1 MSLDY
6 STDDYWQM
14 YKDRNAIATE
24 ESAAEYA
31 MRRSF
36 VVYEEFCAL
45 FSSESVLV
53 CKFCKSKKINYTTV
67 QMRSADEAATVL
79 CECLSCGKRFRIN

>member
-36 VVYEEFCAL
+36 VVYVEF
-45 FSSESVLV
+45 FTVT
-53 CKFCKSKKINYTTV
+53 NTT
-67 QMRSADEAATVL
+67 
-79 CECLSCGKRFRIN
+79 